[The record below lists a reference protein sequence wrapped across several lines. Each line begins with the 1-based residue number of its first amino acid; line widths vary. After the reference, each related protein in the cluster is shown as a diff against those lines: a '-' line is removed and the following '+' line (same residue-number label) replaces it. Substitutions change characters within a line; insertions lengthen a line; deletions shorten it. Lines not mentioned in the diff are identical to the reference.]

1 MNISREN
8 TGELTAV
15 VKIQLDPSDYQQTV
29 DNQIADYK
37 KKANIPGFRPG
48 HVPTGLIKKMYG
60 KALMIDEVN
69 RLVSKELLEYIKN
82 EELNILG
89 NPIPSDEKN
98 TPVDFDNQTSFEFF
112 FDIGFAP
119 EFTIPMEL
127 EDKVTYYQIQVTDKM
142 IDDYIMD
149 IRKRFGKP
157 ADTEP
162 AEGVATG
169 ENEKEPAREPAEMTP
184 EFFAAVYPGIKPETE
199 EEFITQVKK
208 DSEIS
213 FAGETDKL
221 FFRNVTDALVGSTEM
236 VLPDAFLK
244 RWLAETNEDKYTPE
258 EIEKDYPVFMES
270 MKWQLIEN
278 KIIKEHGITV
288 SEEEIRDYIRRYFF
302 RQLNVLQDDP
312 ELQKRYE
319 SLIDTLMENKEQ
331 VQKINDQLY
340 NQKLMEFFK
349 SNLRYQT
356 RSISYEDFIEI
367 LGQSHHHDHQH
378 GAEHHDHDHHSD
390 HHHDESHAPELTEEE
405 NKEKGT
411 DNPQTKL
418 NL

>member
-8 TGELTAV
+8 TSELTAV
-15 VKIQLDPSDYQQTV
+15 VKIQVDPSDYQQTV
-29 DNQIADYK
+29 DDQITDYK

-69 RLVSKELLEYIKN
+69 RLVSKELLEYIKK

-98 TPVDFDNQTSFEFF
+98 TPVDFNNQTSFEFF
-112 FDIGFAP
+112 FDLGFAP
-119 EFTIPMEL
+119 DFTIPMEL
-127 EDKVTYYQIQVTDKM
+127 EDKVTYYQIMITDEM

-149 IRKRFGKP
+149 LRKRFGKP
-157 ADTEP
+157 AGAEP
-162 AEGVATG
+162 AEGESTAG
-169 ENEKEPAREPAEMTP
+169 NEKEPAREPAEMTP
-184 EFFAAVYPGIKPETE
+184 EFFSTVYPGVKPETE
-199 EEFITQVKK
+199 EEFIRQVKK

-213 FAGETDKL
+213 FSGETDKL
-221 FFRNVTDALVGSTEM
+221 FFRNVTDALIGSTEM
-236 VLPDAFLK
+236 ALPDTFLK

-258 EIEKDYPVFMES
+258 EIERDYPMFVES

-278 KIIKEHGITV
+278 KIIKDNNISV
-288 SEEEIRDYIRRYFF
+288 SEDDIRDYIRLNFF
-302 RQLNVLQDDP
+302 RHMNLFQDDP
-312 ELQKRYE
+312 EMQKRYE

-331 VQKINDQLY
+331 VQKVNDQLY
-340 NQKLMEFFK
+340 HQKLMEFFK
-349 SNLRYQT
+349 INLRYQT
-356 RSISYEDFIEI
+356 REVSYNAFIEI
-367 LGQSHHHDHQH
+367 LSQSHHHDHPH
-378 GAEHHDHDHHSD
+378 GTEHHHDHPSD
-390 HHHDESHAPELTEEE
+390 HHHHEEHTHE
-405 NKEKGT
+405 ISDVDHKAEGT